1 LPGPASHRVGG
12 LRRATQVQCRL
23 KEKFRWITTKME
35 MLRMDPFG
43 LGTIVWLAAV
53 VFGLIL
59 AVAWIVLPFAL
70 IGTKPLL
77 RQLIAE
83 VRRTNALLEQ
93 RRTP

>member
-1 LPGPASHRVGG
+1 
-12 LRRATQVQCRL
+12 
-23 KEKFRWITTKME
+23 
-35 MLRMDPFG
+35 MLDLFG
-43 LGTIVWLAAV
+43 LGTIFWLFV
-53 VFGLIL
+53 FVFGLIL
-59 AVAWIVLPFAL
+59 AIAWIVLPLAL

>member
-1 LPGPASHRVGG
+1 MGSPFLVGG
-12 LRRATQVQCRL
+12 PTQSNL
-23 KEKFRWITTKME
+23 TSNAGGII
-35 MLRMDPFG
+35 MLDLFG
-43 LGTIVWLAAV
+43 LGTIFWLFV
-53 VFGLIL
+53 FVFGLIL
-59 AVAWIVLPFAL
+59 AIAWIVLPLAL

>member
-1 LPGPASHRVGG
+1 
-12 LRRATQVQCRL
+12 
-23 KEKFRWITTKME
+23 MN
-35 MLRMDPFG
+35 PFG
-43 LGTIVWLAAV
+43 LGTMFWLCV
-53 VFGLIL
+53 LVFGLIL
-59 AVAWIVLPFAL
+59 AIAWIVLPLAL